1 MEQTIEY
8 QEVKGNRNTKSTLLP
23 KIFEEK
29 EKLLELFNAV
39 NGTNYQDVDDVEINT
54 IEGILYMTTK
64 NDISFLVDGTMNL
77 YEHQSTVNPNMP
89 LRGFLYFG
97 QLYHKYLQTRG
108 INIYS
113 SKLQKIPVPHYVVFY
128 NGTKEEPDEQILLLS
143 DAFQRE
149 HQDQYVHGCLECE
162 ARMLNIN
169 YGHNKE
175 LMEKCRRL
183 EEYAIFVAKLRVYA
197 KKFPG
202 RLDIAITKAIDDC
215 ITEGVLKDFLI
226 ERKSEVLEMVLYS
239 FDKELYEK
247 DLKQIAFEEG
257 EQVGLEKGIEKGI
270 EKGEHNKLIALVQK
284 KLQRG
289 DSVEKI
295 ADDLMES
302 NETITG
308 IIDIIN
314 K

>member
-257 EQVGLEKGIEKGI
+257 E
-270 EKGEHNKLIALVQK
+270 HNKLIALVQK

-302 NETITG
+302 KETITG
-308 IIDIIN
+308 IMAMIN

>member
-1 MEQTIEY
+1 MIKKENTMEQTIEY

-23 KIFEEK
+23 KVFEEK
-29 EKLLELFNAV
+29 EELLRLFNAV

-113 SKLQKIPVPHYVVFY
+113 SKLQNIPVPHYVVFY
-128 NGTKEEPDEQILLLS
+128 NGTKEQPDEQILLLS

-149 HQDQYVHGCLECE
+149 HQGQYVHGCLECE
-162 ARMLNIN
+162 TRILNIN
-169 YGHNKE
+169 CGHNKE
-175 LMEKCRRL
+175 LMEKCRHL
-183 EEYAIFVAKLRVYA
+183 EEYAIFVEKLRVYA
-197 KKFPG
+197 KEFPG

-215 ITEGVLKDFLI
+215 IAEGVLKDFLI

-257 EQVGLEKGIEKGI
+257 EQMGQL
-270 EKGEHNKLIALVQK
+270 NKLVTLVQK
-284 KLQRG
+284 KLQKG

-295 ADDLMES
+295 SDDLMES
-302 NETITG
+302 IETIQK
-308 IIDIIN
+308 IVDSL